1 MTRNEAAYLLQQRSR
16 WLNGFAPAG
25 LADGVSSASRRA
37 AAFRSWNQGAW
48 AACAIFLLG
57 FFALNIFT
65 LLGSGQPRLPGLYS
79 TRAATIGDGIMLPVL
94 AYSLAQSVDLR
105 RFRKNRFQTAFSVSF
120 GALGL
125 LTGAGVEV
133 YDLSQPSAPLDWTF
147 PAPHR
152 YNLPGWYH
160 TVFLVLAAGFFG
172 WAFGLALIQLRE
184 ESRLDPVEAIR
195 RLRSVG
201 CVGALFPGLAFVGLL
216 EEDTLTVYR
225 HLFLIVLGTVIGLSL
240 IITALLAW
248 ACGPRMI
255 GWCARAALGAML
267 PAIALCVLFWPGQP
281 LSPSAA
287 VIAAIIGLVAIGVVR
302 YLIRHAKP
310 GRIPR
315 DIAACLTASVTLC
328 AVATAYGLSA
338 GRPVTASGLVAHIL
352 ASLVL
357 AACQFAVL
365 APLIL
370 RRGPLGVRLTAG
382 SLAGRRHS
390 AAGACSIDVCV

>member
-1 MTRNEAAYLLQQRSR
+1 MLQQRPR
-16 WLNGFAPAG
+16 WLNGFIPAG
-25 LADGVSSASRRA
+25 SADRVSSSAQRA
-37 AAFRSWNQGAW
+37 AAFRSWNQGSW
-48 AACAIFLLG
+48 AACAIFVFG

-65 LLGSGQPRLPGLYS
+65 LLGTGQPRLPGLYS

-105 RFRKNRFQTAFSVSF
+105 RFRTNRFQAAFSLSF

-133 YDLSQPSAPLDWTF
+133 YDLSEPNAPLDWTF

-184 ESRLDPVEAIR
+184 ESRFDPVGALR

-225 HLFLIVLGTVIGLSL
+225 HLFIIVLGTIIGLGL

-248 ACGPRMI
+248 ACGPRLI
-255 GWCARAALGAML
+255 GWCAQAALSAML
-267 PAIALCVLFWPGQP
+267 PAMALCVLFWPGQP

-287 VIAAIIGLVAIGVVR
+287 VIAAIIGLAAIAVVR
-302 YLIRHAKP
+302 YVIQRARP

-328 AVATAYGLSA
+328 AAATAYGLSA
-338 GRPVTASGLVAHIL
+338 GRPLTAAGLVTHIL
-352 ASLVL
+352 ASLML
-357 AACQFAVL
+357 ATCQFVVL

-370 RRGPLGVRLTAG
+370 WRWPLGARATAE
-382 SLAGRRHS
+382 SLPGRRYP
-390 AAGACSIDVCV
+390 AAGTCSQSTSV